1 MQRLAWR
8 SLLSRFRCGLRARR
22 RFLICDE
29 MLPNPKM
36 GAGYPRARRLLSVL
50 AQCGCEITVLPVLS
64 VPTCGPS
71 ESSENRLPATVEVA
85 DTSYRGRNGVERFLR
100 ERPRYF
106 TDLIISRPT
115 TMREL
120 RPLLDEDP
128 RLFKRMSVTYDAEAI
143 FALREIL
150 EKELAGQTI
159 SLLEKQ
165 QRIRSEIDLCRGVQR
180 VVSVSDLEASIFRSH
195 GYPASVVGHAA
206 TIAGTNVSHEEWK
219 TRCDFLFVGA
229 IQGDGGPNYEAV
241 VWFLDKI
248 WSALAQR
255 LPDSRFIIAGL
266 NRSKRFTEEP
276 LPERVIVTKEL
287 EDLSPVYASA
297 RVFVAPT
304 RASAGIPLKI
314 IEAAGRGVPVVATSL
329 LVGQLA
335 WRSPDEIIAA
345 DTPDEFVESCV
356 RLYEDH
362 VLWENQRRAA
372 LQRVSKEYSQET
384 FSQQLFEALNVWP
397 IGRPARG

>member
-1 MQRLAWR
+1 MEMFTRR
-8 SLLSRFRCGLRARR
+8 SLISWLSLGIGARR
-22 RFLICDE
+22 RFLVCDE

-36 GAGYPRARRLLSVL
+36 GAGYPRARRLLSAL
-50 AQCGCEITVLPVLS
+50 AESGCEITVLPVLG
-64 VPTCGPS
+64 VPTCNPS
-71 ESSENRLPATVEVA
+71 ASAENRIPAEVKVA
-85 DTSYRGRNGVERFLR
+85 DLSYQGGDGVERLLR
-100 ERPRYF
+100 ERPGYF

-120 RPLLDEDP
+120 RPLLDEAP
-128 RLFKRMSVTYDAEAI
+128 RLFKGIAVIYDAEAI

-150 EKELAGQTI
+150 EEELAGNT
-159 SLLEKQ
+159 LTVAEKE
-165 QRIRSEIDLCRGVQR
+165 QRVRTEVDLCRGVQR
-180 VVSVSDLEASIFRSH
+180 VISVSEQEASIFRSH
-195 GYPASVVGHAA
+195 GYPTSVVGHAA
-206 TIAGTNVSHEEWK
+206 IINDNNVSHEEWQN
-219 TRCDFLFVGA
+219 RCDVLFAGA
-229 IQGDGGPNYEAV
+229 IHGDGGSNYESV
-241 VWFLDKI
+241 TWFLDTI
-248 WSALAQR
+248 WPELAR
-255 LPDSRFIIAGL
+255 GLPQSRFIIAGL
-266 NRSKRFTEEP
+266 NHSKRLTEEP

-304 RASAGIPLKI
+304 RASAGIPVKI
-314 IEAAGRGVPVVATSL
+314 IEAAGRGVPIVTTSL

-356 RLYEDH
+356 RLYEDR

-397 IGRPARG
+397 VGRPARG